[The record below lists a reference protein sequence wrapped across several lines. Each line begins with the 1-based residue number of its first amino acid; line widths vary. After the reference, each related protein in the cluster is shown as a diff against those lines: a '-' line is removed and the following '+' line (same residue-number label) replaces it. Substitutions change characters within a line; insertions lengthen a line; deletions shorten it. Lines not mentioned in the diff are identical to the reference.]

1 MPISLIEKRI
11 VALEDGDLDSKL
23 KIVGHDELAV
33 LSKNFNTMVGEIK
46 NLLKQKER
54 LLSDVSHELR
64 SPLAKIRLMLALMP
78 EHKKVKD
85 VDYLGNKLADLSE
98 RVNEVELSI
107 SELTNK
113 INRVMG
119 RMGL

>member
-1 MPISLIEKRI
+1 MAKKAEVKEKYAGPKGDIGMEIKMPP
-11 VALEDGDLDSKL
+11 
-23 KIVGHDELAV
+23 
-33 LSKNFNTMVGEIK
+33 LSKKTK
-46 NLLKQKER
+46 
-54 LLSDVSHELR
+54 
-64 SPLAKIRLMLALMP
+64 P
-78 EHKKVKD
+78 D

-107 SELTNK
+107 ADLANK

>member
-1 MPISLIEKRI
+1 MP
-11 VALEDGDLDSKL
+11 G
-23 KIVGHDELAV
+23 
-33 LSKNFNTMVGEIK
+33 MEIK
-46 NLLKQKER
+46 TPYPPGTEP
-54 LLSDVSHELR
+54 DEITH
-64 SPLAKIRLMLALMP
+64 
-78 EHKKVKD
+78 
-85 VDYLGNKLADLSE
+85 LGNKLADLSE

>member
-1 MPISLIEKRI
+1 MAKKPVVKEKYAGHKGPIPGMEIKMPP
-11 VALEDGDLDSKL
+11 
-23 KIVGHDELAV
+23 
-33 LSKNFNTMVGEIK
+33 LSKE
-46 NLLKQKER
+46 
-54 LLSDVSHELR
+54 
-64 SPLAKIRLMLALMP
+64 
-78 EHKKVKD
+78 VKPD

-107 SELTNK
+107 ADLAGK

>member
-1 MPISLIEKRI
+1 MDKKVTSDKMTVESAQHIIKKEKYSGRKGPMP
-11 VALEDGDLDSKL
+11 G
-23 KIVGHDELAV
+23 
-33 LSKNFNTMVGEIK
+33 MEIK
-46 NLLKQKER
+46 M
-54 LLSDVSHELR
+54 
-64 SPLAKIRLMLALMP
+64 SPLPKEVRP
-78 EHKKVKD
+78 D

>member
-1 MPISLIEKRI
+1 MPGI
-11 VALEDGDLDSKL
+11 
-23 KIVGHDELAV
+23 
-33 LSKNFNTMVGEIK
+33 
-46 NLLKQKER
+46 
-54 LLSDVSHELR
+54 
-64 SPLAKIRLMLALMP
+64 
-78 EHKKVKD
+78 KVKTPYPKD
-85 VDYLGNKLADLSE
+85 HKEVKPDEIDYFGNKLADLSE

>member
-1 MPISLIEKRI
+1 MDKKETVKEEYAGRKGPMP
-11 VALEDGDLDSKL
+11 G
-23 KIVGHDELAV
+23 
-33 LSKNFNTMVGEIK
+33 MEIK
-46 NLLKQKER
+46 MPSLPKE
-54 LLSDVSHELR
+54 
-64 SPLAKIRLMLALMP
+64 
-78 EHKKVKD
+78 VKPD
-85 VDYLGNKLADLSE
+85 IDYLGNKLADLSE

>member
-1 MPISLIEKRI
+1 MAKKEVVKEKYAGRKGPMPGMEIKMPP
-11 VALEDGDLDSKL
+11 
-23 KIVGHDELAV
+23 
-33 LSKNFNTMVGEIK
+33 LSKE
-46 NLLKQKER
+46 
-54 LLSDVSHELR
+54 
-64 SPLAKIRLMLALMP
+64 
-78 EHKKVKD
+78 VKPD

-107 SELTNK
+107 ADLTNK